1 MRPPPVRAVFLFRA
15 YNDAPQTSEGEDLRS
30 VNGSAVRVP
39 GGPHLRVV
47 PQPAAVD
54 LSEIPRTVQG
64 KETAIDELDSLI
76 GLASVK
82 CLIFEIYA
90 YSEIQKKRERAGLLN
105 EKTVLHMVFKGN
117 PGTGKTTIARI
128 IGRLL
133 FEAGLLQKGH
143 MVEVERADLVG
154 EYIGHT
160 AQRTREQIRKAQ
172 GGILFVDEAYSLCRG
187 GDKDFGKE
195 CVDCI
200 VKGMEDNAG
209 DTVFILAGYPVE
221 MEQFLRSNPGLRS
234 RFPIH
239 LDFPNYTV
247 EDLLKI
253 ADLMLRK
260 RDYRLAADGYAV
272 LESIIRERMAL
283 EVIPSNARLVRN
295 LIEKAMRRQAVRLV
309 RDKSFTRQDLM
320 FITARELLEAAADVV

>member
-1 MRPPPVRAVFLFRA
+1 MSGSLVCASRAPRL
-15 YNDAPQTSEGEDLRS
+15 T
-30 VNGSAVRVP
+30 
-39 GGPHLRVV
+39 VV
-47 PQPAAVD
+47 PEP
-54 LSEIPRTVQG
+54 E
-64 KETAIDELDSLI
+64 AIDVNDLPGIVRGRESATGELNSLV
-76 GLASVK
+76 GLHQVK
-82 CLIFEIYA
+82 SLIFEIYA
-90 YSEIQKKRERAGLLN
+90 FAEVQKRRERAGLASEN
-105 EKTVLHMVFKGN
+105 TVLHMIFKGN

-133 FEAGLLQKGH
+133 LEAGLLQKGH
-143 MVEVERADLVG
+143 VVEVERADLVG

-195 CVDCI
+195 CIDCI
-200 VKGMEDNAG
+200 VKGMEDAAR

-221 MEQFLRSNPGLRS
+221 MDQFLRSNPGLRS

-239 LDFPNYTV
+239 LDFPDYGV
-247 EDLLKI
+247 DDLLRI

-260 RDYRLAADGYAV
+260 RDYKLAADAYPV
-272 LESIIRERMAL
+272 LERIVRERMGR

-295 LIEKAMRRQAVRLV
+295 LIEKAIRRQAVRLV
-309 RDKSFTRQDLM
+309 RDRSFSKQDLVL
-320 FITARELLEAAADVV
+320 IAAKELLEAAGDVV